1 MQQCCRIVGAFQTDG
16 DLHST
21 GTRTEDKDMLTKPV
35 SRRTALA
42 LAGASSFALGF
53 GPLPARARDSVVIR
67 INFTPW
73 GMHAPLFAA
82 KAQGF
87 YEQEGIDLDI
97 RPPSEG
103 QQNEVFVGMGR
114 EQFGLSNADSFVK
127 ARAAGVPVV
136 AIMDDQP
143 NTPNAIISLE
153 KSGIKK
159 PADLKGKK
167 IAWFQKNAEGLLD
180 PVLEAGGL
188 TRKDIE
194 LVPVSR
200 GAEVPMVAA
209 GKLDALFGYSYGQ
222 GLTLEN
228 KGFPVDMLKLSEYG
242 LKLYGTLFYTSDAF
256 LKSNPD
262 LVKRFL
268 RATLKGMIW
277 TRDNMEK
284 AVSYVIAVSP
294 DRDLKLETKK
304 LGIIYGIYTAPDNAE
319 RFGVMTDAKW
329 QSTIDAMGDDLPK
342 KPKPSEMYSNKIVE
356 QIDEAKK
363 FAELLKAKTN

>member
-1 MQQCCRIVGAFQTDG
+1 MTI
-16 DLHST
+16 SS
-21 GTRTEDKDMLTKPV
+21 V
-35 SRRTALA
+35 SRRTVLAFAAASLA
-42 LAGASSFALGF
+42 LTMGQTAAA
-53 GPLPARARDSVVIR
+53 ARDAVVLR
-67 INFTPW
+67 INFAPW
-73 GMHAPLFAA
+73 GMHAPIFAA
-82 KAQGF
+82 KAQG
-87 YEQEGIDLDI
+87 YYQQEGIDLDI
-97 RPPSEG
+97 RAPSEG

-180 PVLEAGGL
+180 PVLTAGGL

-194 LVPVSR
+194 LVPVAR

-209 GKLDALFGYSYGQ
+209 EKLDALFGYSYGQ
-222 GLTLEN
+222 GLTLES
-228 KGFPVDMLKLSEYG
+228 KGFPVSMLKLSDYG
-242 LKLYGTLFYTSDAF
+242 LKLYGTLFYTSDAL

-268 RATLKGMIW
+268 RATIKGLIW
-277 TRDNMEK
+277 ARDNAEK
-284 AVSYVIAVSP
+284 ATSYVIAVSP

-304 LGIIYGIYTAPDNAE
+304 LQIIYGIYAAPDNAE
-319 RFGVMTDAKW
+319 RFGLMTEAKW
-329 QSTIDAMGDDLPK
+329 QSTIDAMGSDLPK
-342 KPKPSEMYSNKIVE
+342 KPKPSEMFSNEILKS
-356 QIDEAKK
+356 IDEAAKL
-363 FAELLKAKTN
+363 AELLKVKTH

>member
-1 MQQCCRIVGAFQTDG
+1 MKISIF
-16 DLHST
+16 
-21 GTRTEDKDMLTKPV
+21 
-35 SRRTALA
+35 SRRTVMA
-42 LAGASSFALGF
+42 LAGGSFALVLGQS
-53 GPLPARARDSVVIR
+53 AAVARDAVVLR
-67 INFTPW
+67 INFAPW
-73 GMHAPLFAA
+73 GMHAPIFAA
-82 KAQGF
+82 KTQGF
-87 YEQEGIDLDI
+87 YEQEGIDLEI
-97 RPPSEG
+97 RAPSEG

-180 PVLEAGGL
+180 PVLAAGGL

-222 GLTLEN
+222 GLTLES
-228 KGFPVDMLKLSEYG
+228 KGFPVNMLKLSEYG
-242 LKLYGTLFYTSDAF
+242 LKLYGTLFYTSDAL

-268 RATLKGMIW
+268 RATLKGLVW

-284 AVSYVIAVSP
+284 ATSYVIAVSP

-304 LGIIYGIYTAPDNAE
+304 LGIIYGIYAAPDNAE
-319 RFGVMTDAKW
+319 QFGVMTEAKW
-329 QSTIDAMGDDLPK
+329 QSTIDAMGDDLSR
-342 KPKPSEMYSNKIVE
+342 KPKPSEMFSNDIIKS
-356 QIDEAKK
+356 IDEGKK
-363 FAELLKAKTN
+363 LADLLKTGTH